1 MSAGDK
7 EKAADGSLENSDET
21 EDPSGDR
28 KEEKPELEVEDEKAD
43 EGRNEESKDVTESP
57 GAMSSEHSAVSENLM
72 EAETE
77 ESGEDIKL
85 DHLDIKRSGLESGES
100 NETEI
105 NVSQEENSEAG
116 SKVEDG
122 KSKNGVDIESQEP
135 IVIQEGKKEDQES
148 FRFSAAV
155 SSIWIPSVVGDQ
167 KQKFFLKAGED
178 KTCSGFSS
186 SNEIFQESQACSP
199 SLPALPLPSSWHRL
213 ASTLRTRSS
222 FTAWTRAPRSS
233 TRPVPMSSSAIL
245 TMKMTR
251 GQTVCPVR
259 LTTIWTRTSQTF

>member
-7 EKAADGSLENSDET
+7 EKAADGGLENSDET

-57 GAMSSEHSAVSENLM
+57 GAMSSEKEDAAVNLM
-72 EAETE
+72 ETE
-77 ESGEDIKL
+77 SKEEFIKL
-85 DHLDIKRSGLESGES
+85 DNLDTKKSSDLASGES

-105 NVSQEENSEAG
+105 TVSQEENSG

-122 KSKNGVDIESQEP
+122 KSKNGVDVESQEP
-135 IVIQEGKKEDQES
+135 TVTQEVKKEEQES
-148 FRFSAAV
+148 FRFAAAV

-178 KTCSGFSS
+178 KTFPGFSS
-186 SNEIFQESQACSP
+186 SNEIFQESQAWSRRQ
-199 SLPALPLPSSWHRL
+199 SALPLPSSWHRL